1 MLKPMNKPERDF
13 RKAMLTAPMSEEE
26 IDAIQ
31 AVEGLHLSPRMK
43 ALFKQAEREGLTH
56 EQRHKLILDT
66 LGVTLT

>member
-1 MLKPMNKPERDF
+1 MNNPESDF
-13 RKAMLTAPMSEEE
+13 RKAILTAPMTEQE

-43 ALFKQAEREGLTH
+43 ALFDQAKRDGLTH
-56 EQRHKLILDT
+56 EQRRKLILDT

>member
-1 MLKPMNKPERDF
+1 MNNPESDF
-13 RKAMLTAPMSEEE
+13 RKAILTAPMTEQE

-43 ALFKQAEREGLTH
+43 ALFDQAKREDLTH
-56 EQRHKLILDT
+56 EQRRKLILDT